1 MVLIKTERHN
11 KFDTQLKDNK
21 LMLSD
26 DSIPF
31 KVVLAGVTLKS
42 GHRIRH
48 STHTRFNWLEMMLN
62 TSKKCVNLVECHFF
76 IKV

>member
-1 MVLIKTERHN
+1 MVLIKTESYN
-11 KFDTQLKDNK
+11 KYDTQLKDNK

-26 DSIPF
+26 DSMPF

-48 STHTRFNWLEMMLN
+48 STRFNWLEMMLN
-62 TSKKCVNLVECHFF
+62 TSKRNVL
-76 IKV
+76 IW

>member
-1 MVLIKTERHN
+1 MVLIKTESYN
-11 KFDTQLKDNK
+11 KYDTQLKDNK

-26 DSIPF
+26 DSMPF

-48 STHTRFNWLEMMLN
+48 STHPRFNWLEMMLN
-62 TSKKCVNLVECHFF
+62 TSKRNVL
-76 IKV
+76 IW